1 MSLTDFEQMKELL
14 NILQKAV
21 QYGFST
27 KSSPIDIL
35 LEALTDLSL
44 ILKRL
49 FFEGSKGQRKNL
61 GLKFS
66 SRYSDELGNPK
77 QFKVFSPSKLY
88 WDPWTSKFF
97 KSLASF
103 SVLVKQGKNGKD
115 SFMESFGDFLLT
127 LHPKADYSSVKEPQK
142 TKKDLRKRSI
152 QATRAYYR
160 RQSRK
165 PKNQN

>member
-49 FFEGSKGQRKNL
+49 FFEGSKGHRKNL
-61 GLKFS
+61 
-66 SRYSDELGNPK
+66 
-77 QFKVFSPSKLY
+77 
-88 WDPWTSKFF
+88 
-97 KSLASF
+97 
-103 SVLVKQGKNGKD
+103 
-115 SFMESFGDFLLT
+115 
-127 LHPKADYSSVKEPQK
+127 
-142 TKKDLRKRSI
+142 
-152 QATRAYYR
+152 
-160 RQSRK
+160 
-165 PKNQN
+165 